1 VYVILNIFT
10 IFSSKTENVNKAP
23 WDPKYLGCNGENNL
37 KNNSQSNSCI
47 ICINHHIDID
57 TSIQIQ
63 VDLVALN
70 TNQSNSQSIN
80 IDLVF
85 YKQLLG
91 IQNT

>member
-1 VYVILNIFT
+1 V
-10 IFSSKTENVNKAP
+10 
-23 WDPKYLGCNGENNL
+23 GCNGENNL
-37 KNNSQSNSCI
+37 KNNSQSNENSCI

-91 IQNT
+91 IQNTWAAM